1 MAKIEIEGVFAG
13 ISNQNE
19 LLRIELLNVVHNE
32 KGAWY
37 VVYWENVLDISKE
50 ECHNK
55 IVFEDGGG
63 IFVHSFNPNYGYK
76 VFSGAG
82 RRINALNFIENNNE
96 FILLK
101 QFSKFFKEV

>member
-1 MAKIEIEGVFAG
+1 MVKIKIEGVFAG
-13 ISNQNE
+13 ITKRNE
-19 LLRIELLNVVHNE
+19 LIRIELLNVSHNT
-32 KGAWY
+32 KGVWHI
-37 VVYWENVLDISKE
+37 VYWEDVLDVSKE

-63 IFVHSFNPNYGYK
+63 LFVHSFSSKYGYK

-82 RRINALNFIENNNE
+82 SRINALNFIENNDE

-101 QFSKFFKEV
+101 QFSKLN

>member
-1 MAKIEIEGVFAG
+1 MAKIVIEGVFAG
-13 ISNQNE
+13 ISNKNE
-19 LLRIELLNVVHNE
+19 LLRIELLNVIHDTE
-32 KGAWY
+32 GAWH
-37 VVYWENVLDISKE
+37 VVYWEDVLDVSKE

-63 IFVHSFNPNYGYK
+63 LFIHSFSSKYGYK

-82 RRINALNFIENNNE
+82 SRINALNFIENNNE

-101 QFSKFFKEV
+101 QFSKLY